1 MGGSLE
7 QTKGGN
13 VEDEAAETD
22 VLRVFRQQGI
32 VKKSDCYSLL
42 SE

>member
-1 MGGSLE
+1 VGGSLE
-7 QTKGGN
+7 QTKRGGGG
-13 VEDEAAETD
+13 DEAAEAD